1 MCSFVGRVLACCK
14 QCNQSH
20 FWARADGSTSDPGHR
35 KCELVGGDGWLGL
48 KPTRL
53 VMNMVEMDLIKGDMF
68 SLRKMSMELKI
79 IVSRKKAEELQYEK
93 VRVKI
98 VDQVMKELRLEN
110 ARRRYGTW
118 LDCRFSWRVGSAGT
132 WLVSH
137 YQPRFGGDYCGQI
150 LRSGK

>member
-14 QCNQSH
+14 QRSQSR
-20 FWARADGSTSDPGHR
+20 FWARADGSTNDPGHR
-35 KCELVGGDGWLGL
+35 KCEGGELGL
-48 KPTRL
+48 KPRRL
-53 VMNMVEMDLIKGDMF
+53 VMDMVEMDLIKGDMF

-79 IVSRKKAEELQYEK
+79 IMSRKKAKELQYEK

-98 VDQVMKELRLEN
+98 VDQVMRELRLEKT
-110 ARRRYGTW
+110 RRRYGTW

-137 YQPRFGGDYCGQI
+137 YQPRLGSDHCGQI
-150 LRSGK
+150 LRSRK

>member
-1 MCSFVGRVLACCK
+1 
-14 QCNQSH
+14 
-20 FWARADGSTSDPGHR
+20 
-35 KCELVGGDGWLGL
+35 
-48 KPTRL
+48 
-53 VMNMVEMDLIKGDMF
+53 MNMVEMDLIKGDMF
-68 SLRKMSMELKI
+68 SLRKMKVELKI
-79 IVSRKKAEELQYEK
+79 IMSRKKAEELQYEK

>member
-1 MCSFVGRVLACCK
+1 MYMG
-14 QCNQSH
+14 Q
-20 FWARADGSTSDPGHR
+20 
-35 KCELVGGDGWLGL
+35 
-48 KPTRL
+48 
-53 VMNMVEMDLIKGDMF
+53 MDLIKGDMF
-68 SLRKMSMELKI
+68 SLRKMKVELKI
-79 IVSRKKAEELQYEK
+79 IMSRKKAEELQYEK

-98 VDQVMKELRLEN
+98 VDQVMRELRLEK